1 MSIIAIVQEEVFI
14 NEIGKI
20 IYNPEDLLVYA
31 SGLWTGLATAT
42 VSLIGMVSGSSAR
55 NRAAYRARLERDR
68 LKGELKILEDGRQTI
83 KNPYAGVTDISGM
96 AKDLSSLVSN
106 PFASLGVATQAA
118 EIQIEE
124 ADIALANTL
133 DTLRATGASAGGA
146 TALAQAA
153 LQSKKGVSASIE
165 KQEAENERMKAKGEA
180 EMERLKMAEAQRMQ
194 NINMTEAAR
203 LQQAD
208 VAGRQFMFS
217 TKEARQMQELNRK
230 QALIT
235 GQAQM
240 AMANQQGSNQ
250 IMAAGLSAL
259 GNIGGAMA
267 GSGAQWPSGG
277 GSGSG
282 KVTSNAGVDVDPFTA
297 GGYYDGKW

>member
-1 MSIIAIVQEEVFI
+1 MSIIAMMQEEVFI

-153 LQSKKGVSASIE
+153 LQSKKGVSANIE
-165 KQEAENERMKAKGEA
+165 KQEAENEKLKAKG
-180 EMERLKMAEAQRMQ
+180 
-194 NINMTEAAR
+194 
-203 LQQAD
+203 
-208 VAGRQFMFS
+208 S
-217 TKEARQMQELNRK
+217 
-230 QALIT
+230 
-235 GQAQM
+235 
-240 AMANQQGSNQ
+240 
-250 IMAAGLSAL
+250 
-259 GNIGGAMA
+259 GG
-267 GSGAQWPSGG
+267 SGG
-277 GSGSG
+277 GGGGVWTPDQTGGFSDRRLKKNIKLIGYSPSRLKIYTFEYINKVFG
-282 KVTSNAGVDVDPFTA
+282 KGFWQGVMSDEIPQVAVIKHKDGYDRVDYSKLDVEF
-297 GGYYDGKW
+297 KQI

>member
-55 NRAAYRARLERDR
+55 NRAAYRARLDRDR

-96 AKDLSSLVSN
+96 AKDVSSLVSN
-106 PFASLGVATQAA
+106 PFASLAVATQAA

-133 DTLRATGASAGGA
+133 DVLRATGASAGGA

-153 LQSKKGVSASIE
+153 LQSKKGVAANIE
-165 KQEAENERMKAKGEA
+165 QQEAANEKAKAQGRAQLESQQF
-180 EMERLKMAEAQRMQ
+180 AEAQRVQAGLFGEASRMQ
-194 NINMTEAAR
+194 QVDAEGKKFVYGEKERRETE
-203 LQQAD
+203 Q
-208 VAGRQFMFS
+208 
-217 TKEARQMQELNRK
+217 LNRK
-230 QALIT
+230 QAQIT
-235 GQAQM
+235 GAAQT
-240 AMANQQGSNQ
+240 AVANQQN
-250 IMAAGLSAL
+250 AAAILSSGLSTV
-259 GNIGGAMA
+259 GNIAASASAEGGA
-267 GSGAQWPSGG
+267 WN
-277 GSGSG
+277 
-282 KVTSNAGVDVDPFTA
+282 K
-297 GGYYDGKW
+297 

>member
-180 EMERLKMAEAQRMQ
+180 ELERLKMAEAQRMQ

-217 TKEARQMQELNRK
+217 TTETRQMQELNRK

-267 GSGAQWPSGG
+267 GSSYGRSGTNTNRPFGAHDGG
-277 GSGSG
+277 
-282 KVTSNAGVDVDPFTA
+282 
-297 GGYYDGKW
+297 